1 MDVAGSTN
9 LKGDEVAD
17 IVTGLAAGTMSYAT
31 AAKKMH
37 EAYDSMKGHK
47 GYGRD
52 GTSNEIDII
61 SSGVAFEKMSERAR
75 KASTGQVGM
84 GESEKKEIRNAL
96 DVVMPQIKEKLIGS
110 LKKSFGIEW
119 TGLGIA

>member
-1 MDVAGSTN
+1 MDIAGSTN
-9 LKGDEVAD
+9 LTGTEITD
-17 IVTGLAAGTMSYAT
+17 IVSGLATGAMSYAT

-37 EAYDSMKGHK
+37 EAYDRMKDRE

-61 SSGVAFEKMSERAR
+61 SSGVAFEKMSERAK
-75 KASTGQVGM
+75 KASTGHIKM
-84 GESEKKEIRNAL
+84 GEPEKKEIRNAL
-96 DVVMPQIKEKLIGS
+96 DVVMPQIKENLIGS
-110 LKKSFGIEW
+110 LKKSFGREW